1 MSIRCG
7 LVSFSIVLAVL
18 LAGLWIV
25 VPSGR
30 SNAAECLPRVPL
42 MEEFDESAAV
52 FSGGVKSK
60 TSSSIENASITAEIT
75 VRTVWKGPLYETMY
89 VTASNPRTAAGYGM
103 DFAVGDEIVVFS
115 PFMYIG
121 GDFMPNWHVNHC
133 TRTGSLS
140 WASSFLDELGEGEA
154 PILAP
159 LIPRSESA
167 GDGFRVSIH
176 PANLAALVA
185 LLCLVL
191 GIGWLV
197 LRNWRISRGY

>member
-1 MSIRCG
+1 MI
-7 LVSFSIVLAVL
+7 VST
-18 LAGLWIV
+18 
-25 VPSGR
+25 GR
-30 SNAAECLPRVPL
+30 SDATECLPRVPL
-42 MEEFDESAAV
+42 MEEFEKSAAV
-52 FSGGVKSK
+52 FAGGVKSK
-60 TSSSIENASITAEIT
+60 TSSSIENASITTEIT

-89 VTASNPRTAAGYGM
+89 ITASNPYLGPNYGM
-103 DFAVGDEIVVFS
+103 DFAEGEEMIVFAPS
-115 PFMYIG
+115 MLTG
-121 GDFMPNWHVNHC
+121 GDRLPNWRVDHC

-185 LLCLVL
+185 LFCLVL